1 MHLNDRFPSLRPA
14 RTRAPRRALIV
25 FACFAVLTGIA
36 LAPLTLHP
44 GTWVAGAIEQPGHWD
59 YFQFHWN
66 LWWLR
71 HAVLTGQDPYTTDMV
86 LAPYTHN
93 LAYHTLAAA
102 WLPVYLALVPLAG
115 AVAAVNLITALAL
128 ALTGALMAAFLR
140 RQGVSRGGALIGG
153 AALAFAPYML
163 DHAASSHLNLIAVFW
178 LPLALLLWERVA
190 ITRRAA
196 WALLLGLALWGMW
209 LTDPLVLLWVAALLG
224 PYALLTLVR
233 QRAAWGRIVALG
245 VLALAVMLA
254 LGYVLAP
261 LRQMLAYDTEEL
273 IPADDY
279 TLRAYSLPLEALFFQ
294 PGDRDRSLGLLLN
307 ALVLAGLFV
316 PGGDRRRW
324 FWLLAALPALILAL
338 GPDVRV
344 GGVRVPLPFRLV
356 FELTE
361 GQLRTP
367 VRFLPAATV
376 ALVTFAAL
384 TFDPWLRRVRPAALR
399 GVVAGLL
406 VAAFL
411 LDYGALAPFPSAPAP
426 PAYDFYAMMRA
437 ERYPDY
443 DYVVLDVPVGVFS
456 GWREAGSHARAQFY
470 AVTHEKRTV
479 SGMLARFSPTQHLY
493 YDTSPLFAGLTGLQV
508 LGTGPDI
515 AELARIVD
523 EWPVGY
529 VVVHL
534 NWLSAE
540 RALNALAFMNAH
552 PSLCFVTVERDAV
565 LYRTTSHPKGCP
577 PRLPPE
583 TDPGTY
589 VIDLGAPGDE
599 GFIGHGWYA
608 HEDIGGVRARWAG
621 DRLEALL
628 YAHLPPDAGEYRMT
642 VRVAAFAAP
651 REVDVV
657 ANGVPLGA
665 FTVPPDDWSE
675 HTVTIPADVIAGVG
689 GDLILSLSADGAAS
703 AAELGLSSDPR
714 PLTLAYDWVRFSP
727 AG

>member
-1 MHLNDRFPSLRPA
+1 MHSSAPLSSQALA
-14 RTRAPRRALIV
+14 RTRALCRALLMFVCFTLLAGIV
-25 FACFAVLTGIA
+25 

-44 GTWVAGAIEQPGHWD
+44 GTWVAGAIDQPGHWD

-71 HAVLTGQDPYTTDMV
+71 HAVLTGQDPYLTDMV

-102 WLPVYLALVPLAG
+102 WLPAYMALVPLAG
-115 AVAAVNLITALAL
+115 AVAAVNGITVLALAL
-128 ALTGALMAAFLR
+128 AGALMAAFLR
-140 RQGVSRGGALIGG
+140 RQGISRGGALIGG
-153 AALAFAPYML
+153 TALAFAPYML

-178 LPLALLLWERVA
+178 LPLVLLLWERVA
-190 ITRRAA
+190 ITRRTA
-196 WALLLGLALWGMW
+196 WALVLGLALWGMW
-209 LTDPLVLLWVAALLG
+209 LTDPLVLLWAATLLG
-224 PYALLTLVR
+224 PYALRTLVCH
-233 QRAAWGRIVALG
+233 RAAWGRIVALG
-245 VLALAVMLA
+245 ALALAVTLA
-254 LGYVLAP
+254 LGYALAP
-261 LRQMLAYDTEEL
+261 LRQMLAYGTEEL
-273 IPADDY
+273 VPADDY
-279 TLRAYSLPLEALFFQ
+279 TLRAYSLPLEALAFQ

-356 FELTE
+356 FELTQ

-376 ALVTFAAL
+376 ALITFAAL
-384 TFDPWLRRVRPAALR
+384 TFDPWLRRVRPAAWR
-399 GVVAGLL
+399 GLVAGLL

-411 LDYGALAPFPSAPAP
+411 LDYGALAPFPASPAP
-426 PAYDFYAMMRA
+426 PAYDFHTTLRA

-443 DYVVLDVPVGVFS
+443 DYVVIDVPVGVFS

-470 AVTHEKRTV
+470 GVTHEKRMV
-479 SGMLARFSPTQHLY
+479 SGMLARFSPTKHLY

-534 NWLSAE
+534 NWLPAE
-540 RALNALAFMNAH
+540 RALNTLAFMNAH

-583 TDPGTY
+583 TNPGTY
-589 VIDLGAPGDE
+589 LIDLGLPGDE

-608 HEDIGGVRARWAG
+608 HEDIGGVPARWAG

-628 YAHLPPDAGEYRMT
+628 YVHLPPDTGDYHLT
-642 VRVAAFAAP
+642 VRVVGFAVP
-651 REVDVV
+651 RVVDVV
-657 ANGVPLGA
+657 ANGVPLGS
-665 FTVPPDDWSE
+665 FTAPPGDWSE
-675 HTVTIPADVIAGVG
+675 HTITIPADVIAGVG
-689 GDLILSLSADGAAS
+689 GDLILSLSADGMAA
-703 AAELGLSSDPR
+703 AAELGLSSDAR